1 MSKNGKARVFVLIVV
16 LIIIGTVMGLAM
28 SYVSLKKGREIA
40 EERGHPLDRKMTKVF
55 AFRYT
60 ASIIVISINVMLLIG
75 ILLIYIDTYSKTKS
89 SFMLGLIFFIGVLL
103 IQSLLSLPLV
113 HTLFGYTPA
122 GLGPFGVVPYLFET
136 MALVILMVLS
146 ME

>member
-1 MSKNGKARVFVLIVV
+1 MSEKKTKVFALIVV
-16 LIIIGTVMGLAM
+16 LIIMGTVIGLAI
-28 SYVSLKKGREIA
+28 SYASLKEGKKLAEKNHPFENRRIA
-40 EERGHPLDRKMTKVF
+40 RAF
-55 AFRYT
+55 AFRYM
-60 ASIIVISINVMLLIG
+60 AGIVVVSINIMLLIG
-75 ILLIYIDTYSKTKS
+75 LLGIYIDTYSKTKS

-113 HTLFGYTPA
+113 HALFGYTPY
-122 GLGPFGVVPYLFET
+122 GLGPFGVIPYLFET